1 LLKGQQGVFATEDLR
16 REDVAFSEV
25 LPVVSKVPAEL
36 KGSDHYIALHHGA
49 GSVTRRR
56 YGVGKSAK
64 ERFLILRME
73 SAAHDSIAYHLNS
86 AGSRSNV
93 LDPDAHGANVTLV
106 VTAGAGKVS
115 GHGNSASWFGTPA
128 RVTARCLRHVAAG
141 EELLW
146 AYDFGGPAMAEAED
160 TGSDEDTGSEQNAGL
175 GSLEQ
180 GPAISKPPPPTV
192 GSKRM
197 RE

>member
-1 LLKGQQGVFATEDLR
+1 
-16 REDVAFSEV
+16 
-25 LPVVSKVPAEL
+25 
-36 KGSDHYIALHHGA
+36 
-49 GSVTRRR
+49 
-56 YGVGKSAK
+56 
-64 ERFLILRME
+64 ME

-93 LDPDAHGANVTLV
+93 LDPNAQGANVTLV
-106 VTAGAGKVS
+106 VTAGAAKVPGCLGAS
-115 GHGNSASWFGTPA
+115 LACHGNNASWLGTPA

-180 GPAISKPPPPTV
+180 GLAISKPPPPTV